1 MVKYLV
7 ITSASIFPSQHALNS
22 TPVMAAMTSALNHRG
37 IATPVNSCSADAAI
51 IWSVL
56 WSGRMA
62 ANREVYHHY
71 RSQGLPVIIVEV
83 GALQRGHTW
92 RVSVNHVTTQG
103 YYGHLDS
110 LDWDR
115 PRKLGLQLQTPTV
128 QGHHITVALQHPRS
142 LQVEHIHNWNQWIH
156 NTVDS
161 IRAHT
166 DRPIVLRPHPR
177 GRVAIPDIA
186 GVTVSHPRQLPGTY
200 DSFDFDLDC
209 HAVVNI
215 NSGPGIQ
222 AAIAGVRPIVE
233 SSSLAHPVAVGFDQI
248 EQPYSLDREL
258 WFTQICHT
266 EYTVPELQQ
275 GLWLDRLEAVL

>member
-1 MVKYLV
+1 
-7 ITSASIFPSQHALNS
+7 
-22 TPVMAAMTSALNHRG
+22 
-37 IATPVNSCSADAAI
+37 
-51 IWSVL
+51 
-56 WSGRMA
+56 
-62 ANREVYHHY
+62 
-71 RSQGLPVIIVEV
+71 VIIVEV

-92 RVSVNHVTTQG
+92 RVSVNHVTAQG
-103 YYGHLDS
+103 YYGHKDL

-115 PRKLGLQLQTPTV
+115 PKRLGLALQPV
-128 QGHHITVALQHPRS
+128 VNRSRHITVALQHPRS

-177 GRVAIPDIA
+177 GRVAMPEIA
-186 GVTVSHPRQLPGTY
+186 GVTVSHPQQLLGTY
-200 DSFDFDLDC
+200 DSYDFDFNC
-209 HAVVNI
+209 HAVVNV
-215 NSGPGIQ
+215 NSGPGVQ

-233 SSSLAHPVAVGFDQI
+233 SSSLAHPVAIGFDQI
-248 EQPYSLDREL
+248 EKPYEVDRDL

-275 GLWLDRLEAVL
+275 GVWLDRLEAVL